1 MYIRLWGKNISL
13 SLNLSKCRVKGQ
25 QWFVVGFKQFYNLQ
39 TNTSKNAEVK
49 LYFFE
54 HPDAENGKSSI
65 LEVIHFK

>member
-1 MYIRLWGKNISL
+1 
-13 SLNLSKCRVKGQ
+13 VKGQ